1 MSGKSGPDI
10 VENGLVLCLD
20 AANKF
25 SYPRTGTTWT
35 DLSGNSNNGTLTNGP
50 TFSAGNMGSI
60 LFDGTN
66 DYVNMGISTYCNLI
80 NISVSVWIKVTSTSL
95 YFLCRYNNT
104 TFFNGFYMYYDV
116 ASTKFGVDGRESS
129 ATYLSRP
136 TTNTYPLNNWYN
148 VVWTKSANVWTIY
161 VNGSLDVSSTL
172 GNGTTSFSN
181 NIMWI
186 GAYLGNGDQYYSGG
200 NISNVQIYN
209 RVLTAAE
216 VLQNYNATK
225 SRFGR

>member
-1 MSGKSGPDI
+1 MSSKGGPDI
-10 VENGLVLCLD
+10 NENGLVLFLD
-20 AANKF
+20 AANRL
-25 SYPRTGTTWT
+25 SYPGSGTAWS
-35 DLSGNSNNGTLTNGP
+35 DLSGNSNTGTLTNGP

-66 DYVNMGISTYCNLI
+66 DYVDMGSSTYCNLI
-80 NISVSVWIKVTSTSL
+80 NISVSVWVRVTSASG
-95 YFLCRYNNT
+95 YFLGRYNNT
-104 TFFNGFYMYYDV
+104 TVSNGFIMYYDV
-116 ASTKFGVDGRESS
+116 ASTKFAVDGRESS

-148 VVWTKSANVWTIY
+148 VTWTKSANIWSIY
-161 VNGSLDVSSTL
+161 INGSLDVSSSI
-172 GNGTTSFSN
+172 GNGTTPFSN

-216 VLQNYNATK
+216 VLQNYKATK

>member
-25 SYPRTGTTWT
+25 SYPGTGTTWT

-66 DYVNMGISTYCNLI
+66 DYVDMGSSTYCNLI
-80 NISVSVWIKVTSTSL
+80 NISVSVWVRVTSTSG
-95 YFLCRYNNT
+95 YFLGRYYNT
-104 TFFNGFYMYYDV
+104 TVNGFFMYYDV
-116 ASTKFGVDGRESS
+116 ASTKFSVDGRESG
-129 ATYLSRP
+129 AAYLSRP

-148 VVWTKSANVWTIY
+148 FTWTKSANVWSLY
-161 VNGSLDVSSTL
+161 VNGSLDVSSSI
-172 GNGTTSFSN
+172 GNGTTPFSN
-181 NIMWI
+181 NTMWLGGFNEG
-186 GAYLGNGDQYYSGG
+186 GAQYYSSV
-200 NISNVQIYN
+200 NLSNVVIYN
-209 RVLTAAE
+209 RALTAAE
-216 VLQNYNATK
+216 VLQNFSATRD
-225 SRFGR
+225 RFGV

>member
-50 TFSAGNMGSI
+50 TFNAGNMGSI

-104 TFFNGFYMYYDV
+104 TFFNGFIMYYDV
-116 ASTKFGVDGRESS
+116 ASTKFGVSGRESS
-129 ATYLSRP
+129 ATYLDRP
-136 TTNTYPLNNWYN
+136 TINTYSLNNWYN

>member
-1 MSGKSGPDI
+1 MSGKTGPDI
-10 VENGLVLCLD
+10 IESGLVLCLD
-20 AANKF
+20 AANKN
-25 SYPRTGTTWT
+25 SYPGSGTTWT
-35 DLSGNSNNGTLTNGP
+35 DLTGNGNNGTLTNGP
-50 TFSAGNMGSI
+50 TYSSANMGSI
-60 LFDGTN
+60 VFDGTN

-95 YFLCRYNNT
+95 YFLSRYFNT
-104 TFFNGFYMYYDV
+104 TSFNGFFMYYDV

-136 TTNTYPLNNWYN
+136 TINTYPLNNWYN
-148 VVWTKSANVWTIY
+148 VTWTKSANIWSIY
-161 VNGSLDVSSTL
+161 INGSLDVSSAV

-186 GAYLGNGDQYYSGG
+186 GGYLGTIDQYYSGG

-209 RVLTAAE
+209 RALSATE

-225 SRFGR
+225 SRFNR

>member
-1 MSGKSGPDI
+1 MSSKGGPDI
-10 VENGLVLCLD
+10 NENGLVLFLD
-20 AANKF
+20 AANRL
-25 SYPRTGTTWT
+25 SYPGSGTAWS
-35 DLSGNSNNGTLTNGP
+35 DLSGNSNTGTLTNGP

-66 DYVNMGISTYCNLI
+66 DYVDMGSSTYCNLI
-80 NISVSVWIKVTSTSL
+80 NISVSVWVRVTSASG
-95 YFLCRYNNT
+95 YFLSRYFNT
-104 TFFNGFYMYYDV
+104 TSFNGFIMYYDV
-116 ASTKFGVDGRESS
+116 ASTKFAVDGRESS

-148 VVWTKSANVWTIY
+148 VTWTKSANVWSIY
-161 VNGSLDVSSTL
+161 VNGSLDVSSSI
-172 GNGTTSFSN
+172 GNGTTPFSN
-181 NIMWI
+181 NIMW
-186 GAYLGNGDQYYSGG
+186 LGGLNEVSAQYYYSS